1 MAKNYNYRT
10 DRPQDEIP
18 EDIWIQN
25 VLESYHKE
33 HEELESLR
41 SYAKGLEEENVE
53 LNKKLDK
60 YLKEDRDN
68 PEFFTMN
75 KLLKEELERLKQII
89 ETNYKVR
96 VLKLSTYKK
105 ILQQQHQYLCRLED
119 LLDKNGIEYHKLAQQ
134 IIVDADSIDVTAV
147 RKPSDLHKTNSL
159 IEETD
164 N

>member
-1 MAKNYNYRT
+1 MAKYNYRT

-18 EDIWIQN
+18 EEIWIQN

-33 HEELESLR
+33 HEELKSLR

-119 LLDKNGIEYHKLAQQ
+119 LLDKNGIEYHKMAQQ